1 MSYPNKAT
9 MPAFPLPSRGGP
21 TPPSTVLRFA
31 VDKKAA
37 DRRLEP
43 GEHYY
48 RIELAD
54 GREVLI
60 AAQTLTVEHGSL
72 TATTEGCTTLTLSP
86 GAWVSAYRCA
96 VMSVPWCILHLE
108 APA

>member
-1 MSYPNKAT
+1 MSYPNKAP
-9 MPAFPLPSRGGP
+9 MPAFPLPSRTAP
-21 TPPSTVLRFA
+21 TAALRFA

-48 RIELAD
+48 RIELTD
-54 GREVLI
+54 GREVLV
-60 AAQTLTVEHGSL
+60 AAENITIDHGALAAS
-72 TATTEGCTTLTLSP
+72 TADCTTLTLAP
-86 GAWVSAYRCA
+86 GTWVSAYRCA
-96 VMSVPWCILHLE
+96 VLSVPWSILHLE

>member
-1 MSYPNKAT
+1 MSYPNKVT

-48 RIELAD
+48 RIELTD

-60 AAQTLTVEHGSL
+60 AAENVTTTAGTLS
-72 TATTEGCTTLTLSP
+72 ATTAGTTTLVLSP
-86 GAWVSAYRCA
+86 GTWAATYRCA
-96 VMSVPWCILHLE
+96 VLSVPWCVLHLE